1 MPCRWTAVSWIE
13 GRRKT
18 NERIA
23 MSSARTPRP
32 RRADIAPATH
42 CARRFPPLN
51 FSMSAA
57 DKQVIQ
63 VEVKAVLPTS
73 GGCAVFLGN
82 ADKVFVIYIDHSV
95 GLAISMAMRR
105 EPRER
110 PQTHD
115 LIASILAGFG
125 GRIERV
131 IINDFKAGVYY
142 ARLVIVAENELYERK
157 IVEIDARPSDC
168 IALAV
173 GAKAPLYVTRPV
185 WDDAED
191 MSDLLQRMEERGTPF
206 QQDPGPPPEP
216 GA

>member
-1 MPCRWTAVSWIE
+1 MP
-13 GRRKT
+13 
-18 NERIA
+18 
-23 MSSARTPRP
+23 
-32 RRADIAPATH
+32 
-42 CARRFPPLN
+42 
-51 FSMSAA
+51 A

-82 ADKVFVIYIDHSV
+82 AQKVFVIYIDHSV

-115 LIASILAGFG
+115 LIGSLLAGFG
-125 GRIERV
+125 AKIERV

-157 IVEIDARPSDC
+157 IVEIDARPSDS

-173 GAKAPLYVTRPV
+173 TAKAPVYVTRPV

-191 MSDLLQRMEERGTPF
+191 MSELLQRMEERGSPF
-206 QQDPGPPPEP
+206 SPGEGAEP
-216 GA
+216 SSGG